1 MGKRGTAVGKREF
14 GLSFAGE
21 LTSKSS
27 FTENEECSVLSG
39 SVLGSAGFKMGEMST
54 SSPANDFHRL

>member
-1 MGKRGTAVGKREF
+1 MGKREF

-39 SVLGSAGFKMGEMST
+39 TVLGSAGFKMDEMST